1 MRDYLEM
8 LRKAFSDKKIFFSY
22 LSNLGALNFLSDK
35 AYLELMY
42 KIYMGKSLDLVNPKT
57 FNEKLQWLKIY
68 NRNPLYTQMVD
79 KNAVKE
85 YVSAR
90 VGKKYVIPTLGIWDC
105 FDDIDFDSLPNKFVL
120 KCTHDSGG
128 VVICKDK
135 EQFDRVKAKK
145 KIEKSLKRNFYW
157 HGREWPYKNVHPKII
172 AEKFI
177 SDKGNIDTKLT
188 DYKFFCFNGKVNNV
202 MVCLDRDSGATK
214 FYFFSPD
221 WKLMRINK
229 RGKAA
234 PLDFTLPKPE
244 CLDEMVFVAEK
255 LAKGLPFVRI
265 DLYQSNKMVYFGEIT
280 FFPDSGFDSNILQET
295 DLEWG
300 RMIKLENSL

>member
-1 MRDYLEM
+1 
-8 LRKAFSDKKIFFSY
+8 
-22 LSNLGALNFLSDK
+22 
-35 AYLELMY
+35 
-42 KIYMGKSLDLVNPKT
+42 MGKSLNLDSPQT
-57 FNEKLQWLKIY
+57 FNEKLQWLKIHD
-68 NRNPLYTQMVD
+68 RNPLYTSLVD
-79 KNAVKE
+79 KYEVKQ
-85 YVSAR
+85 YVADR
-90 VGKKYVIPTLGIWDC
+90 IGEKYIIPTLGIWSH
-105 FDDIDFDSLPNKFVL
+105 FDDIDFSALPNRFVL

-128 VVICKDK
+128 IVICKDK
-135 EQFDRVKAKK
+135 EKLNKKVAKNLL
-145 KIEKSLKRNFYW
+145 EKCLKRNYYW
-157 HGREWPYKNVHPKII
+157 YGREWPYKNVHPKII

-177 SDKGNIDTKLT
+177 SDKENIDTKLT

-300 RMIKLENSL
+300 RMIKL

>member
-1 MRDYLEM
+1 MHNYIKM
-8 LRKAFSDKKIFFSY
+8 LKKAFSDKKIFFSY
-22 LSNLGALNFLSDK
+22 LSTLGALNFLDDK
-35 AYLELMY
+35 TYLKLMY
-42 KIYMGKSLDLVNPKT
+42 KVYMGHSLDLLHPRT
-57 FNEKLQWLKIY
+57 FNEKLQWLKIHD
-68 NRNPLYTQMVD
+68 RNPLYTSLVD
-79 KNAVKE
+79 KYEVKQ
-85 YVSAR
+85 YVADR
-90 VGKKYVIPTLGIWDC
+90 IGEKYIIPTLGIWGH
-105 FDDIDFDSLPNKFVL
+105 FDDIDFSALPNRFVL

-135 EQFDRVKAKK
+135 EKLNKKVAKNLL
-145 KIEKSLKRNFYW
+145 EKCLKRNYYW

-221 WKLMRINK
+221 WKFMRINK
-229 RGKAA
+229 CGKAA
-234 PLDFTLPKPE
+234 PIDFTLPKPE

-280 FFPDSGFDSNILQET
+280 FFSDSGFDSDILQET

-300 RMIKLENSL
+300 RMIKL

>member
-1 MRDYLEM
+1 M
-8 LRKAFSDKKIFFSY
+8 LKKAFSDKKIFFSY
-22 LSNLGALNFLSDK
+22 LSTLGALNFLDDK
-35 AYLELMY
+35 TYLKLMY
-42 KIYMGKSLDLVNPKT
+42 KVYMGHSLDLLHPRT
-57 FNEKLQWLKIY
+57 FNEKLQWLKINY
-68 NRNPLYTQMVD
+68 RNPIYTQMVD
-79 KNAVKE
+79 KQAVKR
-85 YVSAR
+85 YVSER
-90 VGKKYVIPTLGIWDC
+90 IGEEYIIPTLGVWEH
-105 FDDIDFDSLPNKFVL
+105 FDEIDFNSLPTQFVL

-135 EQFDRVKAKK
+135 RNLDMEKAKSI
-145 KIEKSLKRNFYW
+145 IEKSLKRNFYW

-300 RMIKLENSL
+300 RMIKL

>member
-1 MRDYLEM
+1 MHDYIKM
-8 LRKAFSDKKIFFSY
+8 LKKAFSDKKIFFSY
-22 LSNLGALNFLSDK
+22 LSTLGVLNFLDDK
-35 AYLELMY
+35 TYLKLMY
-42 KIYMGKSLDLVNPKT
+42 KLYMGYSLDLLHPRT
-57 FNEKLQWLKIY
+57 FNEKLQWLKIF
-68 NRNPLYTQMVD
+68 NRKPIYTQMVD
-79 KNAVKE
+79 KQAVKE
-85 YVSAR
+85 YVSER
-90 VGKKYVIPTLGIWDC
+90 IGEEYIIPTLGVWEH
-105 FDDIDFDSLPNKFVL
+105 FDEIDFGFLPNQFVL

-135 EQFDRVKAKK
+135 SNLDMEKAKR
-145 KIEKSLKRNFYW
+145 KIENRLKRNFYW
-157 HGREWPYKNVHPKII
+157 YGREWPYKDVHPRII

-177 SDKGNIDTKLT
+177 SDDENADTELT
-188 DYKFFCFNGKVNNV
+188 DYKFFCFNGKVDNV

-214 FYFFSPD
+214 FYFFSPN

-229 RGKAA
+229 RGKVT
-234 PLDFTLPKPE
+234 PPDFTLPKPE

-280 FFPDSGFDSNILQET
+280 FYPDSGFDSNILQET

-300 RMIKLENSL
+300 RMIKLEDLL

>member
-1 MRDYLEM
+1 MHNYIKM
-8 LRKAFSDKKIFFSY
+8 LKKAFSDKKIFFSY
-22 LSNLGALNFLSDK
+22 LSTLGALNFLDDK
-35 AYLELMY
+35 TYLKLMY
-42 KIYMGKSLDLVNPKT
+42 KVYMGHSLDLLHPRT
-57 FNEKLQWLKIY
+57 FNEKLQWLKINY
-68 NRNPLYTQMVD
+68 RNPIYTQMVD
-79 KNAVKE
+79 KQAVKR
-85 YVSAR
+85 YVSER
-90 VGKKYVIPTLGIWDC
+90 IGEEYIIPTLGVWEH
-105 FDDIDFDSLPNKFVL
+105 FDEIDFNSLPTQFVL

-135 EQFDRVKAKK
+135 RNLDMEKAKSI
-145 KIEKSLKRNFYW
+145 IEKSLKRNFYW

-177 SDKGNIDTKLT
+177 SDKENIDTKLT

-300 RMIKLENSL
+300 RMIKL

>member
-1 MRDYLEM
+1 MHNYIKM
-8 LRKAFSDKKIFFSY
+8 LKKAFSDKKIFFSY
-22 LSNLGALNFLSDK
+22 LSTLGALNFLDDK
-35 AYLELMY
+35 TYLKLMY
-42 KIYMGKSLDLVNPKT
+42 KVYMGHSLDLLHPRT
-57 FNEKLQWLKIY
+57 FNEKLQWLKIHD
-68 NRNPLYTQMVD
+68 RNPLYTSLVD
-79 KNAVKE
+79 KYEVKQ
-85 YVSAR
+85 YVADR
-90 VGKKYVIPTLGIWDC
+90 IGEKYIIPTLGIWGH
-105 FDDIDFDSLPNKFVL
+105 FDDIDFSALPNRFVL

-135 EQFDRVKAKK
+135 EKLNKKVAKNLL
-145 KIEKSLKRNFYW
+145 EKCLKRNYYW

-221 WKLMRINK
+221 WKFMRINK
-229 RGKAA
+229 CGKAA
-234 PLDFTLPKPE
+234 PIDFTLPKPE

-255 LAKGLPFVRI
+255 LAKELPFVRI

-280 FFPDSGFDSNILQET
+280 FFSDSGFDSDILQET

-300 RMIKLENSL
+300 RMIKL

>member
-1 MRDYLEM
+1 MRDYLKM
-8 LRKAFSDKKIFFSY
+8 IQKILHNKSMIFSY
-22 LSNLGALNFLSDK
+22 ASASGILNFLSDTT
-35 AYLELMY
+35 YLKMMY
-42 KIYMGKSLDLVNPKT
+42 RVNMGQSLNLDSPQT
-57 FNEKLQWLKIY
+57 FNEKLQWLKIHD
-68 NRNPLYTQMVD
+68 RNPLYTSLVD
-79 KNAVKE
+79 KYEVKQ
-85 YVSAR
+85 YVADR
-90 VGKKYVIPTLGIWDC
+90 IGEKYIIPTLGVWSH
-105 FDDIDFDSLPNKFVL
+105 FDDIDFSALPNRFVL

-128 VVICKDK
+128 IVICKDK
-135 EQFDRVKAKK
+135 SNLDMKKAKR
-145 KIEKSLKRNFYW
+145 KIENRLKRNFYW
-157 HGREWPYKNVHPKII
+157 YGREWPYKDVHPRII

-177 SDKGNIDTKLT
+177 SDDENADTELT
-188 DYKFFCFNGKVNNV
+188 DYKFFCFNGKVDNV

-300 RMIKLENSL
+300 RMIKL

>member
-1 MRDYLEM
+1 
-8 LRKAFSDKKIFFSY
+8 
-22 LSNLGALNFLSDK
+22 
-35 AYLELMY
+35 MY
-42 KIYMGKSLDLVNPKT
+42 KVYMGHSLDLLHPRT
-57 FNEKLQWLKIY
+57 FNEKLQWLKIHD
-68 NRNPLYTQMVD
+68 RNPLYTSLVD
-79 KNAVKE
+79 KYEVKQ
-85 YVSAR
+85 YVADR
-90 VGKKYVIPTLGIWDC
+90 IGEKYIIPTLGIWGH
-105 FDDIDFDSLPNKFVL
+105 FDDIDFSALPNRFVL

-135 EQFDRVKAKK
+135 EKLNKKVAKNLL
-145 KIEKSLKRNFYW
+145 EKCLKRNYYW

-221 WKLMRINK
+221 WKFMRINK
-229 RGKAA
+229 CGKAA
-234 PLDFTLPKPE
+234 PIDFTLPKPE

-255 LAKGLPFVRI
+255 LAKELPFVRI

-280 FFPDSGFDSNILQET
+280 FFSDSGFDSDILQET

-300 RMIKLENSL
+300 RMIKL